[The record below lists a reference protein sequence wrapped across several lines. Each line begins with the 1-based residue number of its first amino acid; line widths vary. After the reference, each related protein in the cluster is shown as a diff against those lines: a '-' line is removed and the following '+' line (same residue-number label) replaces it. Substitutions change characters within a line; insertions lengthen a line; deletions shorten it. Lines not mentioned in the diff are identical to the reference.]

1 MIKYI
6 FLDLDNTL
14 LDFKRGEEIA
24 LKNALRKMGI
34 EIDERIAERY
44 LEINLSLWR
53 ALERGEV
60 TRDEV
65 LYGRFER
72 LFSEIGA
79 DLSPYETQ
87 AIYQDMLGREHDF
100 MPGARKLLDDL
111 RNSGKYRL
119 YIATNGIPEVQY
131 PRISDSGIGEYIER
145 VFISYEIGFPKPK
158 REFFEGCFAEIE
170 GFNPQEAIIVG
181 DSLTSDI
188 MGGINAG
195 IHTCH
200 YNVWGDK
207 YDSITPEY
215 RINNLSEL
223 IPLLESIE

>member
-111 RNSGKYRL
+111 CNSRKYRL

-223 IPLLESIE
+223 IPLLDSIE

>member
-111 RNSGKYRL
+111 CNSGKYRL

-170 GFNPQEAIIVG
+170 GFNHQEAIIVG

-223 IPLLESIE
+223 IPLLDSIE

>member
-111 RNSGKYRL
+111 FNSGKYRL

-170 GFNPQEAIIVG
+170 GFNHQEAIIVG